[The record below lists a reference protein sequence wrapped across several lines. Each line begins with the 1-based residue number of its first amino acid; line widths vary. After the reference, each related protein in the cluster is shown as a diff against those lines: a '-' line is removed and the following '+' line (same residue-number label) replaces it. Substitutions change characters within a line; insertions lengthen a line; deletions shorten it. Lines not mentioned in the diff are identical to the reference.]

1 MRVLEHSGPEGGS
14 LMCVV
19 DLNDSELLHKLVV
32 NLELLLLELRNNLFS
47 QVDCKNSNNCV

>member
-1 MRVLEHSGPEGGS
+1 MRVI
-14 LMCVV
+14 

-47 QVDCKNSNNCV
+47 QVDCQNSNNCV

>member
-1 MRVLEHSGPEGGS
+1 MRILEHSGPEGGS
-14 LMCVV
+14 LMRVV